1 MDRFLSLKGR
11 FEIDGQR
18 FVFLV
23 DRGVQGFNHGDCR
36 GPAAT
41 VRDDAFFAVNE
52 KGYTDY
58 NDLYCERYYSEEEA
72 IRRHGELLEKAE
84 SGEKFWKEGDGE

>member
-18 FVFLV
+18 FVLSTV
-23 DRGVQGFNHGDCR
+23 GFKGSSTEIVA
-36 GPAAT
+36 GLLPPFET
-41 VRDDAFFAVNE
+41 MLFAVNE

-58 NDLYCERYYSEEEA
+58 NDLYCECYYSEEEA

>member
-23 DRGVQGFNHGDCR
+23 DRGVQGVIHGDCR

-41 VRDDAFFAVNE
+41 VRDDAFC
-52 KGYTDY
+52 G
-58 NDLYCERYYSEEEA
+58 
-72 IRRHGELLEKAE
+72 
-84 SGEKFWKEGDGE
+84 

>member
-1 MDRFLSLKGR
+1 ML
-11 FEIDGQR
+11 
-18 FVFLV
+18 
-23 DRGVQGFNHGDCR
+23 
-36 GPAAT
+36 
-41 VRDDAFFAVNE
+41 FAVNE

>member
-23 DRGVQGFNHGDCR
+23 DRGVQGFIHGDCR

-41 VRDDAFFAVNE
+41 VQDDAFC
-52 KGYTDY
+52 G
-58 NDLYCERYYSEEEA
+58 
-72 IRRHGELLEKAE
+72 
-84 SGEKFWKEGDGE
+84 